1 MHKKLI
7 TVLVIVALVLVL
19 LIAGAV
25 GFLWYRDNHVFVEGK
40 AYPIHAES
48 LDLREESISFDH
60 YDQLHK
66 LLPDCEILWNVPFQ
80 NGSYSSDSAS
90 LTVTGLTDTDIGL
103 METYF
108 PKLRQ
113 VDAAGCSDYDML
125 EKLCARLPD
134 VKVSYQV
141 NLGTLSVEPDTTE
154 LTLEPGDFDLGTLTK
169 NIPHLKDLTTVTLN
183 TTTLTLE
190 EIEGLRA
197 QFPEITFTYTVTI
210 LGQTYEE
217 TATEMDLSSM
227 TSGEVSEAAGK
238 LSMLPELENLN
249 LTDAN
254 GSSQLSK
261 EDVKLLQAST
271 NAVIDYTFD
280 FFGKK
285 ISTADE
291 EIIIQ
296 NVKIGDEGLP
306 EVRLAL
312 DILPGCKRFVL
323 ENCQISNEEMAKL
336 RDEYRE
342 QTKVVWRIS
351 FGKGTT
357 LTDAQVIRAV
367 YDLVDTNC
375 DNLKYCE
382 DARFMDIGH
391 NEYLKTS
398 EFISGMKSLE
408 YVIVSG
414 SMISDLKPFGNCKN
428 LKVLEAAFCEY
439 IESVEGLET
448 CENLEYLNISNTH
461 VTDLSPL
468 DGLNLKDLCAIL
480 YLNSRSRVPQE
491 EQERFQALKPDCEMH
506 FTGHPYGSTWRYD
519 EKNNPRPWYALIRSV
534 FRYDR
539 DPNIPNHVGWYYEED
554 TQAAQT
560 TQTTQTAAQTKT
572 KTTQATQPTEA
583 TQATEETQATE
594 AAEETQA
601 TEG

>member
-7 TVLVIVALVLVL
+7 TVLIIIVLVL
-19 LIAGAV
+19 AALIAGAV

-48 LDLREESISFDH
+48 LDLREQSISFDH

-80 NGSYSSDSAS
+80 NGAYSSDSVS
-90 LTVTGLTDTDIGL
+90 LTVSTLTDTDIGL
-103 METYF
+103 MENYF

-113 VDAAGCSDYDML
+113 VDAMDCSDYDML
-125 EKLCARLPD
+125 EKLRARLPE
-134 VKVSYQV
+134 VKVDYQV
-141 NLGTLSVEPDTTE
+141 RLGSLSVEPDTAA
-154 LTLEPGDFDLGTLTK
+154 LTLEPEDFDLATLTQ
-169 NIPHLKDLTTVTLN
+169 NIPHLKNLTSVTLN
-183 TTTLTLE
+183 TTNLTLE

-197 QFPEITFTYTVTI
+197 QFPEIAFTYTVTI

-217 TATEMDLSSM
+217 SAAQMDLSAM
-227 TSGEVSEAAGK
+227 TADQVSEAAGK
-238 LSMLPELENLN
+238 LPMLPDLETLN
-249 LTDAN
+249 LTDAQGN
-254 GSSQLSK
+254 SSLSK

-291 EIIIQ
+291 EIVIQ

-351 FGKGTT
+351 FGRGTT

-367 YDLVDTNC
+367 YDLVDSNC

-439 IESVEGLET
+439 IESVEGLEN
-448 CENLEYLNISNTH
+448 CENLEYLNISYTK

-468 DGLNLKDLCAIL
+468 DKLNLKNLCAM
-480 YLNSRSRVPQE
+480 YHPRSRVPQE
-491 EQERFQALKPDCEMH
+491 EQERFQALKPDCEMN
-506 FTGHPYGSTWRYD
+506 FVGSQPYGTAWRYD
-519 EKNNPRPWYALIRSV
+519 EQNNPRPWYALIRRV

-554 TQAAQT
+554 TQTAQTAQT
-560 TQTTQTAAQTKT
+560 TQTTQKTQTTQTA
-572 KTTQATQPTEA
+572 QATQPTEETEAAAETEA
-583 TQATEETQATE
+583 TVETQA
-594 AAEETQA
+594 EES
-601 TEG
+601 

>member
-7 TVLVIVALVLVL
+7 TVLVIVAVVLVL

-48 LDLREESISFDH
+48 LDLREQSISFDH

-80 NGSYSSDSAS
+80 NGFYSSDSVS
-90 LTVTGLTDTDIGL
+90 LTVTTLTDTDIGL

-108 PKLRQ
+108 PELRQ
-113 VDAAGCSDYDML
+113 VDATGCSDYDML
-125 EKLCARLPD
+125 EKLRARLPE
-134 VKVSYQV
+134 VKVAYQV
-141 NLGTLSVEPDTTE
+141 RLGSLSVEPDTAE
-154 LTLEPGDFDLGTLTK
+154 LTLEPGDFDLGTLTQ
-169 NIPHLKDLTTVTLN
+169 NIPHLKNLTSVTLD
-183 TTTLTLE
+183 TTALTLE

-197 QFPEITFTYTVTI
+197 QFPEVRFTYTVTI

-217 TATEMDLSSM
+217 SATELDLSAM

-238 LSMLPELENLN
+238 LPMLPKLETLN
-249 LTDAN
+249 LTDADGN
-254 GSSQLSK
+254 SQLSK
-261 EDVKLLQAST
+261 EDVRLLQAST
-271 NAVIDYTFD
+271 DAVIDYTFD

-291 EIIIQ
+291 EIVIQ

-351 FGKGTT
+351 FGRGTT

-367 YDLVDTNC
+367 YDLVDSNC

-391 NEYLKTS
+391 NE
-398 EFISGMKSLE
+398 
-408 YVIVSG
+408 
-414 SMISDLKPFGNCKN
+414 
-428 LKVLEAAFCEY
+428 
-439 IESVEGLET
+439 
-448 CENLEYLNISNTH
+448 
-461 VTDLSPL
+461 
-468 DGLNLKDLCAIL
+468 
-480 YLNSRSRVPQE
+480 
-491 EQERFQALKPDCEMH
+491 
-506 FTGHPYGSTWRYD
+506 
-519 EKNNPRPWYALIRSV
+519 
-534 FRYDR
+534 
-539 DPNIPNHVGWYYEED
+539 
-554 TQAAQT
+554 
-560 TQTTQTAAQTKT
+560 
-572 KTTQATQPTEA
+572 
-583 TQATEETQATE
+583 
-594 AAEETQA
+594 
-601 TEG
+601 